1 MAKKDVVELI
11 EAERRVFRAA
21 RQSGNRALAWTAL
34 EREHILG
41 QGFFGP
47 HLRSHMTMLGYAV
60 ETRDGREIWGQ
71 VIRLALAPLGNL
83 TGRANVSAFAPM
95 PYPDDLAEILTIS
108 SDEAR

>member
-1 MAKKDVVELI
+1 MAKKDIIELI

-21 RQSGNRALAWTAL
+21 RQSGDRALAWTAL

-60 ETRDGREIWGQ
+60 ETRDGREVLGQ
-71 VIRLALAPLGNL
+71 VIIYRVACSYIAAG
-83 TGRANVSAFAPM
+83 
-95 PYPDDLAEILTIS
+95 
-108 SDEAR
+108 SDRVCSFVVDIRV